1 MVLPLLPP
9 SGLDRISQTG
19 DIITVGDAHSALTE
33 MPVGVRQGSN
43 IGSSTVFDLCKW
55 PSACH
60 LARDIIL
67 YADDAVTYYSFK
79 NVSDLESRIDAK
91 WKLTNGVQVVLYKS
105 PYSNNIQM

>member
-1 MVLPLLPP
+1 
-9 SGLDRISQTG
+9 
-19 DIITVGDAHSALTE
+19 

-43 IGSSTVFDLCKW
+43 IGTSTVFDLCKW

-79 NVSDLESRIDAK
+79 NVSDLESRIDANLQTVSK
-91 WKLTNGVQVVLYKS
+91 WFSISPHILIISKCNCIIFGSHPKL
-105 PYSNNIQM
+105 NNIQDFSVQLEVTCIERTVI